1 MRYSHFYFLN
11 ILSLSFLGL
20 YTSEEKTIKVYSRE
34 PIKRRLFPVEFL
46 GRLTAPTRQPAP
58 NTMISAQPRGPANF
72 GELRSRL
79 GRHGLAVLWV
89 PTIANNS
96 RGIQWRG
103 HDHRGHPFPLLTH
116 VDTGLKLR
124 ASVPG
129 WWPRHLD
136 MLQLP
141 VPDYPRCLFDLS
153 EKGEEEAEEED
164 ERYFGIPEERFT
176 SSLQVLQE

>member
-46 GRLTAPTRQPAP
+46 GRLTPTRQPAP

-103 HDHRGHPFPLLTH
+103 HDHRDHPFPLLTH
-116 VDTGLKLR
+116 ADTGLKLR

-136 MLQLP
+136 TLQLP